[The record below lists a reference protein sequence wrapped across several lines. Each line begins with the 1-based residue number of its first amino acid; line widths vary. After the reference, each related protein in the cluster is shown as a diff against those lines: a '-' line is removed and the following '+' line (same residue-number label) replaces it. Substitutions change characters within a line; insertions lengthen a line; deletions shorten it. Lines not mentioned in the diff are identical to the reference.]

1 MKLLGSVQ
9 RRAAQAVNIL
19 EEKMDEEQMRI
30 LGLLRPEKR
39 RMKGGLMAAAAPHR
53 EQRGSTELCSV

>member
-1 MKLLGSVQ
+1 MKLFGSVQ

-53 EQRGSTELCSV
+53 EQRGSTELCSL